1 MVITRCSEIEGLIII
16 EPDVFRDERGY
27 FMESFSAAK
36 YEEICNTR
44 FVQENESMSRYGVL
58 RGLHFQHSPHA
69 QAKLVRVVKGNI
81 LDVAVDIRDESPTY
95 GKYYAIELTD
105 DNKKSFFIP
114 RGFAHGFVVL
124 SQEVIFQ
131 YKCDNYYAPQSEGSI
146 VWNDPSIAIDWRVPA
161 TDIILSKKDRSAPL
175 LIQ

>member
-1 MVITRCSEIEGLIII
+1 MIITRCSEIEGLIII
-16 EPDVFRDERGY
+16 EPDVYRDERGY

-58 RGLHFQHSPHA
+58 RGLHFQYSPHA

-161 TDIILSKKDRSAPL
+161 ADIILSKKDRTAPL

>member
-1 MVITRCSEIEGLIII
+1 MYSAMRGVTLWNPFRQQSMKRSAIPGLFKKMSRC
-16 EPDVFRDERGY
+16 RD
-27 FMESFSAAK
+27 
-36 YEEICNTR
+36 T
-44 FVQENESMSRYGVL
+44 ESMSRYGVL